1 MFGKTYIKRAT
12 SFDDMT
18 HTSQSLSEVG
28 QKKKKKPHKTW
39 WKGYYD
45 WGVDG

>member
-28 QKKKKKPHKTW
+28 QKKKKNPTKL
-39 WKGYYD
+39 
-45 WGVDG
+45 DGKVIMIEE

>member
-28 QKKKKKPHKTW
+28 QKKKKKTPQNLMERLL
-39 WKGYYD
+39 
-45 WGVDG
+45 